1 MKTSRLS
8 DTTTTCSEPCLPS
21 SVPVWWPPVLLMPMA
36 NCSPGGKMQRVWCGI
51 SATGRGTAESKCN
64 KPNPFHDPMTLAR
77 GSSTKVQLNERSQPT
92 RHAACERAEPTRT
105 KQAHLDHTAL
115 KKISSLRRRDIATA
129 PTHHFKKLQPR
140 YGSMQAKGGL
150 RGPYASGPRSRSCCA
165 RSSRPS

>member
-1 MKTSRLS
+1 MNPASLLRARVVA
-8 DTTTTCSEPCLPS
+8 TCPLDADGELLTWRTNAKSL
-21 SVPVWWPPVLLMPMA
+21 VWDLRDWPGH
-36 NCSPGGKMQRVWCGI
+36 CH
-51 SATGRGTAESKCN
+51 AESKCN

-165 RSSRPS
+165 RSTRPS